1 LNMMSRMNVLT
12 VSELNKH
19 IKDLISKDVVLS
31 GLWVKGEISN
41 FKNHYSGHFYFSL
54 KDEKSVLKCVM
65 FRSNASLLP
74 FVPEDGMKVI
84 IRGYIS
90 VFERD
95 GQYQLY
101 AEEMQPDGI
110 GALYIAFEKLKKKLE
125 AEGLFD
131 ASKKKKIPYLPRAI
145 GVVTSSTGAV
155 IRDIINVL
163 SRRFYNVNLKLYPVQ
178 VQGEQAAGQIAAA
191 VQRFNELGNVDVI
204 IVARGGGSLEDLWP
218 FNEEIVARSIYE
230 SRIPVISAVGH
241 ETDYTIA
248 DFAADMRAPT
258 PSAAAELAMPERA
271 VVENRLDSLRL
282 RLRNAIMKKTSMER
296 LSLKRIEGSVAF
308 RQPFNRIYQDRM
320 LLDVQKKYMQKALS
334 VLNTDY
340 RNRLSLLAAT
350 LDTLSPLKSLA
361 RGYSITKSKK
371 DGSLIKS
378 IHAVS
383 VGDRLEISLTDG
395 RLGCTVD
402 SIGEDNN
409 G

>member
-1 LNMMSRMNVLT
+1 MISRDG
-12 VSELNKH
+12 
-19 IKDLISKDVVLS
+19 ILS

-84 IRGYIS
+84 IRGYVS

-101 AEEMQPDGI
+101 AEEIQPDGI

-131 ASKKKKIPYLPRAI
+131 AAKKKKLPYLPKAI

-163 SRRFYNVNLKLYPVQ
+163 SRRFYNFNLKLYPVQ

-191 VQRFNELGNVDVI
+191 VRRFNELDNVDVI

-241 ETDYTIA
+241 ETDFTIA
-248 DFAADMRAPT
+248 DFVADVRAPT
-258 PSAAAELAMPERA
+258 PSAAAELVMPERA
-271 VVENRLDSLRL
+271 VVENRLDSLKL
-282 RLRNAIMKKTSMER
+282 RLRNAVMKKTAMER
-296 LSLKRIEGSVAF
+296 LLLRKIEGSVAF
-308 RQPFNRIYQDRM
+308 RQPLNKIYQERM

-334 VLNTDY
+334 ALNTNY
-340 RNRLSLLAAT
+340 RNKLSLLAAT

-371 DGSLIKS
+371 DGSLVRS
-378 IHAVS
+378 VHAVS
-383 VGDRLEISLTDG
+383 IGDRLEINLMDG
-395 RLGCTVD
+395 RLGCTVESIEED
-402 SIGEDNN
+402 SN

>member
-1 LNMMSRMNVLT
+1 M
-12 VSELNKH
+12 
-19 IKDLISKDVVLS
+19 
-31 GLWVKGEISN
+31 
-41 FKNHYSGHFYFSL
+41 
-54 KDEKSVLKCVM
+54 
-65 FRSNASLLP
+65 
-74 FVPEDGMKVI
+74 PEDGMKVI
-84 IRGYIS
+84 IRGYVS

-191 VQRFNELGNVDVI
+191 VRRLNELDNVDVI

-230 SRIPVISAVGH
+230 SWIPVISAVGH
-241 ETDYTIA
+241 ETDFTIA
-248 DFAADMRAPT
+248 DFVADMRAPT

-271 VVENRLDSLRL
+271 VVENRLDSLML

-334 VLNTDY
+334 ALNTNY